1 MAEKIYNDSKIELS
15 PAIAKHYDQIM
26 NSISFGKYNR
36 FIRQAVSDMQIESGD
51 QILDLGC
58 GTGKNAALMAEYI
71 GADGKITGVDLSPV
85 MEKQFIAKHGTDRR
99 IDFKRERID
108 VPFDLEKQ
116 YDKVLIS
123 FVIHG
128 FPHQVRKALLKNAYQ
143 HLKPGGK
150 LMILDYSEFNLDE
163 MPWHHRFI
171 LKSVECKYAFDYL
184 EHDWKAILGDH
195 GFSELNEK
203 LYFRGYTRL
212 LTGAKND
219 RFDRIATKEAA
230 RRMVKTAAKAVAKRM
245 VQEATGVIVRRMFK
259 VVTIAETA
267 IILRRMVK
275 MATKP

>member
-15 PAIAKHYDQIM
+15 PAIAKHYDRIM

-36 FIRQAVSDMQIESGD
+36 FIRRAVSDMQIQSND
-51 QILDLGC
+51 HILDLGC
-58 GTGKNAALMAEYI
+58 GTGKNAALMAGYLGDE
-71 GADGKITGVDLSPV
+71 GRITGIDLSPV
-85 MEKQFIAKHGTDRR
+85 MEKQFLKKHGTDKRF
-99 IDFKRERID
+99 DFKRERID
-108 VPFDLEKQ
+108 VPFDLEKK

-128 FPHQVRKALLKNAYQ
+128 FPHEARKTLLKNAYL

-195 GFSELNEK
+195 GFTGFIEK

-212 LTGAKND
+212 LTGEKNE
-219 RFDRIATKEAA
+219 RLDRIATKEAA
-230 RRMVKTAAKAVAKRM
+230 RRMVKTAAKVVAKRL
-245 VQEATGVIVRRMFK
+245 VQEATSVVVRRMFK
-259 VVTIAETA
+259 VVTIAETVL
-267 IILRRMVK
+267 ILRRMVK